1 MGRELG
7 HRRRERIRERSS
19 GGRRKKG
26 NGLGRV
32 GGGNGVSEMWSCS
45 TEGNKVVEGASGVSE
60 ESDMRKC
67 NIEFRYIKERD

>member
-32 GGGNGVSEMWSCS
+32 GGRNGASEMWSCS
-45 TEGNKVVEGASGVSE
+45 SDGNEVAEGDSGESE
-60 ESDMRKC
+60 ELDMREC
-67 NIEFRYIKERD
+67 NIEFRYI